1 MDGAARES
9 EARFAAYVD
18 SLARVLGHA
27 DRAGPL
33 KDYCM
38 GLLMPCERKSVEP
51 IASMVSPARASAA
64 HQSLLHFV
72 GQSAWS
78 DEAMLAKVRELAAP
92 AFAAQ
97 GGVEAWIVDDTG
109 FQRRVR
115 IRSAW
120 RDNIADGWA
129 RRTTVRSR

>member
-1 MDGAARES
+1 LLAEAAKVDGTTRES
-9 EARFAAYVD
+9 EARFAVYVD

-33 KDYCM
+33 KDYCT

-51 IASMVSPARASAA
+51 IASIVSPGRASAA

-92 AFAAQ
+92 AFTAQ
-97 GGVEAWIVDDTG
+97 GGQGKVLRAYSV
-109 FQRRVR
+109 
-115 IRSAW
+115 SC
-120 RDNIADGWA
+120 
-129 RRTTVRSR
+129 